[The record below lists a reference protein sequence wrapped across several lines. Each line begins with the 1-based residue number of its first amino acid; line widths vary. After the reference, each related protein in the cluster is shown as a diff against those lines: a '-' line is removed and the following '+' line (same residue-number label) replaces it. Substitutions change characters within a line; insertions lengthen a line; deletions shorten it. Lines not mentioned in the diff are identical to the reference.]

1 MYRVQNVQG
10 KNVPGTKCPK
20 ERIRLL
26 KVLKIFILNTIILL
40 ISTVLLQII
49 QMFFSIYIS
58 NTIGEEA
65 VGVFSLV
72 MSVYMFGITL
82 ASAGINISAT
92 RVVSEELACQNEI
105 GAKKAAKRCIFFSL
119 VFSIC
124 ASLIFFVSADFITI
138 HCLHN
143 RISKKVIYLICI
155 ALPFISMSSAIN
167 GYFTAVRRV
176 YKNAFAK
183 FFEEFVKIAC
193 TAFFL
198 KSFMP
203 DGIDYACY
211 SLILADIISEI
222 TSFLHLYILY
232 IRDKKGSLIESR
244 YKDLDSY
251 NKRILRI
258 TIPVALTSYLR
269 SGLST
274 IKQLIIPS
282 SLQKSGMNSSN
293 SLIAYG
299 IVNGMTLPIIMF
311 PVSLVSS
318 FSTLLIP
325 EFSRYYAQEKYKKI
339 KSVSSIIL
347 ICTFIF
353 SVIIAI
359 FIFIFSDKLS
369 NLIYHKSEIAK
380 YLRILSPLIIF
391 MYLDIIIDSILKG
404 LDAQV
409 DVMIINVFDCLI
421 SIAFIYFLVPILG
434 FNGYVISI
442 FISEVVDFS
451 LSGHKLLKILK
462 NM

>member
-1 MYRVQNVQG
+1 M
-10 KNVPGTKCPK
+10 KT
-20 ERIRLL
+20 L
-26 KVLKIFILNTIILL
+26 KTFLLNTIILL
-40 ISTVLLQII
+40 VSSVLFQVVN
-49 QMFFSIYIS
+49 MFFNIFIS

-65 VGVFSLV
+65 IGLFSLV
-72 MSVYMFGITL
+72 MSVYAFGITL

-92 RVVSEELACQNEI
+92 RVVAEELACKNEV
-105 GAKKAAKRCIFFSL
+105 GAKKAARRCIFFSL
-119 VFSIC
+119 IFSIC
-124 ASLIFFVSADFITI
+124 ASLIFFIFADFITI

-143 RISKKVIYLICI
+143 RISKNIIYLICI

-183 FFEEFVKIAC
+183 FFEEFVKITC
-193 TAFFL
+193 TAILL

-211 SLILADIISEI
+211 ALIFADVISEI

-232 IRDKKGSLIESR
+232 IRDKRGSLIESR

-251 NKRILRI
+251 NRRILRI
-258 TIPVALTSYLR
+258 AVPVALTSYLR

-299 IVNGMTLPIIMF
+299 IVNGMTMPIIMF
-311 PVSLVSS
+311 PVSLITS
-318 FSTLLIP
+318 FSSLLIP
-325 EFSRYYAQEKYKKI
+325 EFSRYYTQEKYQKI
-339 KSVSSIIL
+339 KSVSSFIL

-353 SVIIAI
+353 SVIVAI
-359 FIFIFSDKLS
+359 FIFVFSDELS
-369 NLIYHKSEIAK
+369 NLIYHKTEIAK
-380 YLRILSPLIIF
+380 YLRLLSPLIII
-391 MYLDIIIDSILKG
+391 MYLDIVIDSILKG

-409 DVMIINVFDCLI
+409 DVMVVNIFDCLI

-434 FNGYVISI
+434 FSGYIISI
-442 FISEVVDFS
+442 FISEVIDFS
-451 LSGHKLLKILK
+451 LSGHRLLKILK

>member
-1 MYRVQNVQG
+1 
-10 KNVPGTKCPK
+10 
-20 ERIRLL
+20 
-26 KVLKIFILNTIILL
+26 
-40 ISTVLLQII
+40 
-49 QMFFSIYIS
+49 MFFNIFIS

-65 VGVFSLV
+65 IGLFSLV
-72 MSVYMFGITL
+72 MSVYAFGITL

-92 RVVSEELACQNEI
+92 RVVAEELACKNEV
-105 GAKKAAKRCIFFSL
+105 GAKKAARRCIFFSL
-119 VFSIC
+119 IFSIC
-124 ASLIFFVSADFITI
+124 ASLIFFIFADFITI

-143 RISKKVIYLICI
+143 RISKNVIYLICI

-183 FFEEFVKIAC
+183 FFEEFVKITC
-193 TAFFL
+193 TAILL

-211 SLILADIISEI
+211 ALIFADVISEI

-232 IRDKKGSLIESR
+232 IRDKRGSLIESR

-251 NKRILRI
+251 NRRILRI
-258 TIPVALTSYLR
+258 AVPVALTSYLR

-299 IVNGMTLPIIMF
+299 IVNGMTMPIIMF
-311 PVSLVSS
+311 PVSLITS
-318 FSTLLIP
+318 FGILLIP
-325 EFSRYYAQEKYKKI
+325 EFSRYYTQEKYQKI
-339 KSVSSIIL
+339 KSVSSFLL

-353 SVIIAI
+353 SVIVAI
-359 FIFIFSDKLS
+359 FIFVFSDELS
-369 NLIYHKSEIAK
+369 NLIYHKTEIAK
-380 YLRILSPLIIF
+380 YLRLLSPLIII
-391 MYLDIIIDSILKG
+391 MYLDIVIDSILKG

-409 DVMIINVFDCLI
+409 DVMVVNIFDCLI

-434 FNGYVISI
+434 FSGYIISI
-442 FISEVVDFS
+442 FISEVIDFS
-451 LSGHKLLKILK
+451 LSGHRLLKILK

>member
-1 MYRVQNVQG
+1 M
-10 KNVPGTKCPK
+10 
-20 ERIRLL
+20 
-26 KVLKIFILNTIILL
+26 KVLKIFILNTIILFV
-40 ISTVLLQII
+40 STVLLQLI

-65 VGVFSLV
+65 IGVFSLV

-92 RVVSEELACQNEI
+92 RIVAEELACQNEI
-105 GAKKAAKRCIFFSL
+105 GAKKAAQRCIFFSL

-124 ASLIFFVSADFITI
+124 ASLIFFISADFITV

-143 RISKKVIYLICI
+143 RISKNVIYLICL

-193 TAFFL
+193 TAILL

-203 DGIDYACY
+203 DSINYACY
-211 SLILADIISEI
+211 SLILADVISEI
-222 TSFLHLYILY
+222 TSFLHLYFLY
-232 IRDKKGSLIESR
+232 IRDKHGSLIESR

-258 TIPVALTSYLR
+258 AIPVALTSYLR

-293 SLIAYG
+293 SLISYG
-299 IVNGMTLPIIMF
+299 IVNGMAMPIIMF
-311 PVSLVSS
+311 PVSLIVS
-318 FSTLLIP
+318 FSSLLIP
-325 EFSRYYAQEKYKKI
+325 EFSRYYTQEKYKKI
-339 KSVSSIIL
+339 KSVSSFIL

-353 SVIIAI
+353 SIIIAI
-359 FIFIFSDKLS
+359 LIFVYSDELS
-369 NLIYHKSEIAK
+369 NFIYHKSEIAK
-380 YLRILSPLIIF
+380 YLRILSPLIIV
-391 MYLDIIIDSILKG
+391 MYLDIVIDSILKG

-409 DVMIINVFDCLI
+409 DVMVVNVIDCLI
-421 SIAFIYFLVPILG
+421 SIAFIYFLVPIFG
-434 FNGYVISI
+434 FSGYIISI
-442 FISEVVDFS
+442 FISEIINFS
-451 LSGHKLLKILK
+451 FSGYRLLKILK
-462 NM
+462 NMGHLGSGT

>member
-1 MYRVQNVQG
+1 
-10 KNVPGTKCPK
+10 
-20 ERIRLL
+20 
-26 KVLKIFILNTIILL
+26 
-40 ISTVLLQII
+40 
-49 QMFFSIYIS
+49 MFFNIYIS

-72 MSVYMFGITL
+72 MSLYTFGITL

-92 RVVSEELACQNEI
+92 RVVSEELACKNEL
-105 GAKKAAKRCIFFSL
+105 GAKKAARRCIFFSL
-119 VFSIC
+119 IFSVF
-124 ASLIFFVSADFITI
+124 ASMIFFIFADFITI

-143 RISKKVIYLICI
+143 RISKNVIYLICV

-193 TAFFL
+193 TAIFL
-198 KSFMP
+198 NSFMP

-211 SLILADIISEI
+211 SLILADVISEI
-222 TSFLHLYILY
+222 TSFLHLYFLY
-232 IRDKKGSLIESR
+232 IRDKHGSLVESR

-258 TIPVALTSYLR
+258 AIPVALTSYLR

-282 SLQKSGMNSSN
+282 SLHKSGMNSSN

-299 IVNGMTLPIIMF
+299 IVNGMAMPIIMF
-311 PVSLVSS
+311 PVSLITS
-318 FSTLLIP
+318 FSGLLIP
-325 EFSRYYAQEKYKKI
+325 EFSRYYTQEKYKKI
-339 KSVSSIIL
+339 KSVSSFIL

-353 SVIIAI
+353 SLIVAI
-359 FIFIFSDKLS
+359 LIFVFSDELS
-369 NLIYHKSEIAK
+369 NLIYHKTEIAK
-380 YLRILSPLIIF
+380 YLRILSPLIIV
-391 MYLDIIIDSILKG
+391 MYLDIVIDSILKG

-409 DVMIINVFDCLI
+409 DVMVVNIFDCLI

-434 FNGYVISI
+434 FSGYIISI
-442 FISEVVDFS
+442 FISEIIDFS
-451 LSGHKLLKILK
+451 LSGYRLLKILK

>member
-1 MYRVQNVQG
+1 M
-10 KNVPGTKCPK
+10 KT
-20 ERIRLL
+20 
-26 KVLKIFILNTIILL
+26 LKIFVLNTIILL
-40 ISTVLLQII
+40 FSSILLQVIN
-49 QMFFSIYIS
+49 MFFNIYIS

-72 MSVYMFGITL
+72 MSVYTFGITL

-92 RVVSEELACQNEI
+92 RVVSEELACKNEV
-105 GAKKAAKRCIFFSL
+105 GAKKAARRCIFFSL
-119 VFSIC
+119 IFSVC
-124 ASLIFFVSADFITI
+124 ASIIFFIFADFITI

-143 RISKKVIYLICI
+143 RISKNVIYLICV

-193 TAFFL
+193 TAIFL

-211 SLILADIISEI
+211 SLILADVISEI
-222 TSFLHLYILY
+222 TSFLHLYFLY
-232 IRDKKGSLIESR
+232 IRDKHGSLVESR

-258 TIPVALTSYLR
+258 AIPVALTSYLR

-299 IVNGMTLPIIMF
+299 IVNGMAMPIIMF
-311 PVSLVSS
+311 PVSLITS
-318 FSTLLIP
+318 FSGLLIP
-325 EFSRYYAQEKYKKI
+325 EFSRYYTQEKYKKI
-339 KSVSSIIL
+339 KSVSSFIL
-347 ICTFIF
+347 IGTFIF
-353 SVIIAI
+353 SLIVAI
-359 FIFIFSDKLS
+359 LIFVFSDELS
-369 NLIYHKSEIAK
+369 NLIYHKTEIAK
-380 YLRILSPLIIF
+380 YLRILSPLIIV
-391 MYLDIIIDSILKG
+391 MYLDIVIDSILKG

-409 DVMIINVFDCLI
+409 DVMVVNIFDCLI

-434 FNGYVISI
+434 FSGYIISI
-442 FISEVVDFS
+442 FISEIIDFS
-451 LSGHKLLKILK
+451 LSGYRLLKILK